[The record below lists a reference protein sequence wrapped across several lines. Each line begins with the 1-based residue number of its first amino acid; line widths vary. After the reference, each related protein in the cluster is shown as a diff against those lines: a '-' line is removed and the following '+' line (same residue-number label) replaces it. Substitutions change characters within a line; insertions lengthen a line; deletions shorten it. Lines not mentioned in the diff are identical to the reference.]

1 MLNKPGDN
9 FKTGLM
15 EKKVILIIKNSK
27 EANQLSVFLSENQY
41 LSHTIDGLES
51 LDQCINTFFCNI
63 VIFDLDSISVDN
75 QTIRKLTVQ
84 YPQICF
90 LCISKDRFHPELK
103 DAICYHI
110 YACLNKPLDYD
121 ELLYWLRCIEDNEF
135 DETPN
140 AGKY

>member
-1 MLNKPGDN
+1 M
-9 FKTGLM
+9 
-15 EKKVILIIKNSK
+15 KKKIILIIKNSK
-27 EANQLSVFLSENQY
+27 EANQLSLFLSENQY
-41 LSHTIDGLES
+41 LSHTIDGLGS
-51 LDQCINTFFCNI
+51 LDQCIKTFFCNI
-63 VIFDLDSISVDN
+63 VIFDLDSIFVNN

-84 YPQICF
+84 YPQIYF

-121 ELLYWLRCIEDNEF
+121 ELLYWLRCIEDNES

>member
-1 MLNKPGDN
+1 MLDKPGDS

-15 EKKVILIIKNSK
+15 KKKIILIIKNSK
-27 EANQLSVFLSENQY
+27 EANQLSLFLSENQY
-41 LSHTIDGLES
+41 LSHTIDGLGS
-51 LDQCINTFFCNI
+51 LDQCIKTFFCNI
-63 VIFDLDSISVDN
+63 VIFDLDSIFVNN

-84 YPQICF
+84 YPQIYF

-121 ELLYWLRCIEDNEF
+121 ELLYWLRCIEDNES